1 MTFLLLKSFFVRISD
16 GVLLACLC
24 VSELTVAV
32 WRRRFKQVCRQTLLS
47 TITASLFPEMKPNVS
62 LISQSKRL
70 QRHVEWAAEKE
81 AERKRSRN

>member
-1 MTFLLLKSFFVRISD
+1 MP
-16 GVLLACLC
+16 LC
-24 VSELTVAV
+24 VGVDCGGLEKTI
-32 WRRRFKQVCRQTLLS
+32 QTGVQADALLS